1 MAGLAMQEL
10 MKSSFFWFFRGDGSG
25 IPIITQKKPGL
36 GPAFLKTF
44 LFYFYFL
51 RFMFVFS
58 FKR

>member
-1 MAGLAMQEL
+1 MQEL

-36 GPAFLKTF
+36 SPALSKP
-44 LFYFYFL
+44 LLYLYFSG
-51 RFMFVFS
+51 FVFVFP